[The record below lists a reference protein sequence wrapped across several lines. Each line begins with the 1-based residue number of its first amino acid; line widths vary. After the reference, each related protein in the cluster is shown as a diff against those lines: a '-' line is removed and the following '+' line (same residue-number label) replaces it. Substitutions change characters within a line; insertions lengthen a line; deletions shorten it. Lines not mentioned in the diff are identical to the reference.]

1 MTDEVSSVR
10 TLTRRGFGF
19 VAVPIVSLLTP
30 LLVLPLLAR
39 AATIDEF
46 ASIALGQSVGM
57 VASLALSYGWTVTG
71 PADVARVPEHERPG
85 LWLDS
90 VRMRSLAFAVLL
102 VPTAGIAYLVDPSRD
117 ALAPT
122 MAVALLLAGFS
133 PAWYG
138 IGQGQPSIVILYDA
152 IPRTAGNVVGVLLA
166 VAFDHLY
173 LYAIV
178 LGLFTILPVGVL
190 HRSLTRGLDRA
201 ALGPRA
207 VTLRSNLA
215 PTLTELIAG
224 LYSMGSTALVGA
236 SVSSPQVIAVFSG
249 AERFTRT
256 GAASIAVTS
265 SVLTAWVA
273 EAKGAVFRK
282 RVGVSLGVH
291 LVLGVAGALALGLL
305 GPAMSA
311 LLLGEPLRMDTATG
325 FAFGVF
331 FLGWSL
337 ETVTAR
343 HVLAARRR
351 TTSLLASTI
360 IGSAV
365 GCVAIVVGGQQWGT
379 AGAAS
384 GLAIGIFTILAVQ
397 MPVAYDVV
405 RREVREHQD
414 TPA

>member
-1 MTDEVSSVR
+1 MR